1 MEETKE
7 LPLTATTTSTPAA
20 GPIPSRKFLSFSS
33 AFSIK
38 SGWDHPKN
46 GSLYTNDST
55 ITGAA
60 ANRGSQSVI
69 SFPPSKVTS
78 FAWRNVSFY
87 YPQKHK
93 QPISRLIFTSQ
104 PSELPL
110 HQNEPPKPA
119 IDGVSLASYQD

>member
-7 LPLTATTTSTPAA
+7 LPLTATTTGTPAA
-20 GPIPSRKFLSFSS
+20 GPIPSRKFLSS

-93 QPISRLIFTSQ
+93 RSISRLVSSSQ
-104 PSELPL
+104 PSKLPL
-110 HQNEPPKPA
+110 YQQDRPKPA
-119 IDGVSLASYQD
+119 IDGVRGSI